1 MLWTLKHFPFL
12 SAELKANTFFTL
24 TELVKHTLDTLLK
37 ESNGVSGGSSTDEA
51 DEGNIVISDEIRVT
65 CKKILYYLLV
75 FLHKAEETSAVGV
88 SDIDGSKG
96 SKKGVG
102 KKDSTSKTKK
112 GSGKGSDN
120 VFDWSSHRS
129 SVLYVLDDMISS
141 PILSSLWSM
150 GIIEENF
157 LNYYNSYLL
166 SLLEAKVFGGSSS
179 VDSSSRSMI
188 LSLLLK
194 SLRYYDSSSSLTTL
208 TVSMINLIT
217 KYEHMSLLLSELC
230 SKEMIFT
237 KRLLLTNEIF
247 YEICNMLSGG
257 DRESSST
264 DLSLGTIK
272 NLSFFLEN
280 YSKLDGKNFINL
292 LPCILVLLDSSAH
305 QIRSCVIQSIGY
317 VVISLHQIISL
328 NPGEDEVDEE
338 EEQEEED
345 EPVQGEDRE
354 EKENK
359 RRRSSLLKQS
369 QAEKKKDFYIK
380 QYNELLSVLLD
391 RLYDI
396 NPYTRSNVLKTWI
409 LLVEKQVLPIKTVL
423 SLTTKA
429 MDRVHDRNVL
439 VRKYAI
445 NCMTKLIENNPFS
458 AILNKEIFS
467 KNLDDYTN
475 QVNDRKRFLQKE
487 FNFSSPSSSLS
498 TVTSTTEDTDKENQ
512 EEVAVVKEDIKED
525 DEEKLLEILSILDN
539 DETLLSLT
547 SKVEYYSSAID
558 FITTIESSLPKMI
571 SFIDSKN
578 GSDVIEVLSFF
589 ANLVNFNVSSSIY
602 YYRNVFKLIWHND
615 VSIQKEVLE
624 SFISVYFTNGSSSAK
639 GNNSDGASGG
649 VGMSL
654 LSSKEIAYNLI
665 KLITICSSTEMIS
678 VEEIIGK
685 IMNSST
691 SAIALNNKGILSHFL
706 YFLEKFHSKLER
718 ERLSTLN
725 NEKKNRRQSSLLFDM
740 NAHQGKNLYS
750 SSEEEEGKTDKKKEE
765 NSYSLVAASIYA
777 ISIILSKSVA
787 SSISASVPGAAMK
800 EIVSLFP
807 VDSMKKVLAIGLKKN
822 LVSEK
827 SIDFIDFPAMKLTAM
842 ALQHYFLPYLAS
854 LSSAVAKEDLVTL
867 YEESVLALC
876 EVMISVFSK
885 LTPDTIG

>member
-1 MLWTLKHFPFL
+1 MLWTFKHFPFL

-37 ESNGVSGGSSTDEA
+37 ESNGVSGGSFTDEA

-112 GSGKGSDN
+112 SSGKGGDN

-150 GIIEENF
+150 GIVEENF

-179 VDSSSRSMI
+179 IDSSSRSMI

-338 EEQEEED
+338 EEQEEVED
-345 EPVQGEDRE
+345 EAVEGEDRE

-409 LLVEKQVLPIKTVL
+409 LLVEKQVLPIKTIL

-429 MDRVHDRNVL
+429 MDRVHDKNVL

-467 KNLDDYTN
+467 KNLNDYTN
-475 QVNDRKRFLQKE
+475 QVIDRKQFLQKE
-487 FNFSSPSSSLS
+487 FNFSSSSSSLS
-498 TVTSTTEDTDKENQ
+498 AVTSTTEDTDKENQ
-512 EEVAVVKEDIKED
+512 EEVVKKDIKED

-578 GSDVIEVLSFF
+578 GSDVIEILSFF

-624 SFISVYFTNGSSSAK
+624 SFISVYFTNGSCSAK

-691 SAIALNNKGILSHFL
+691 SAIALNNKEILSHFL

-740 NAHQGKNLYS
+740 NAYQGKNLYS

-807 VDSMKKVLAIGLKKN
+807 VDSMKKVLAVGLKKN

-854 LSSAVAKEDLVTL
+854 LSSGVAKEDLVTL